1 VTSSTVEN
9 YLRQLYL
16 HEHGEG
22 GTGPVATGQ
31 LADSVGVTAGT
42 ATAMLKA
49 LANSGLVEYETRRG
63 ARLTPQGERLA
74 LHVLRRHRL
83 VELFLVRTLGM
94 DWSIVHE
101 EAELLEHAVS
111 DRVLD
116 AIDTLLGNP
125 TTDPH
130 GDPIPVGA
138 DHVEAVD
145 RMSLANCAIGQPC
158 TVSRILNQTLE
169 FLQLVQRSGLT
180 PDALVTVL
188 SREMATDAVVV
199 RAADRD
205 PVSLSLAAGG
215 RILVRPV
222 AAVGISG
229 EGQGAAPRASK
240 KDRLEAGPP
249 DLHPRAPTFG
259 TDAPWR

>member
-49 LANSGLVEYETRRG
+49 LANSGLVEYETRR
-63 ARLTPQGERLA
+63 
-74 LHVLRRHRL
+74 VLRRHRL